1 MYLSQLTLNPL
12 NRQVQSELGNPYE
25 LHRTLTT
32 RCFATEAVAAQ
43 HNIARGEAEGAPRL
57 LFRLDIDPRSE
68 QWVLLAQSQLKPTW
82 DGLPTGYALRVD
94 GPKEFDLNGKLQAG
108 QQLRFRLRANPT
120 KRLSAGPNAGK
131 TDGPRVPLTKP
142 EEQRAWLERKG
153 HDHGFELVQH
163 EIGEVGAAFGR
174 KQGQHMRWKSVCF
187 SGILRVIDP
196 LALTLAVQNG
206 IGTAKGMGFGLLSLA
221 PLRAG

>member
-12 NRQVQSELGNPYE
+12 NRQVQSELSNPYE

-32 RCFATEAVAAQ
+32 RCFASEAVAAQ
-43 HNIARGEAEGAPRL
+43 RNTARGEAEGAPGL
-57 LFRLDIDPRSE
+57 LFRLDIDPHSE
-68 QWVLLAQSQLKPTW
+68 HWVLLAQTQLKPAW
-82 DGLPTGYALRVD
+82 EGLPAGYAVQVD
-94 GPKEFDLNGKLQAG
+94 GPKEFDLSGKLHVG
-108 QQLRFRLRANPT
+108 HQLRFRLRANPT

-142 EEQRAWLERKG
+142 EEQTAWLERKG
-153 HDHGFELVQH
+153 RDHGFELVQH

-174 KQGQHMRWKSVCF
+174 KPGQSMRWKSVCF
-187 SGILRVIDP
+187 SGILRVTDP
-196 LALTLAVQNG
+196 AALALAVQNG

-221 PLRAG
+221 PLRSG